1 MGFIT
6 KTWLVLVTAALAH
19 GIALAGSF
27 SSSLDRDSMTLGEQ
41 ATLSLKFDG
50 VQPQDAPNMPNIPSL
65 QFQYVGPS
73 SSFSF
78 INGQTS
84 SSITYNYIV
93 TAQRDG
99 QFNIPGQGVA
109 TLALP

>member
-1 MGFIT
+1 MLDRFCRNVILFFAVSLLISSGRAASF
-6 KTWLVLVTAALAH
+6 TA
-19 GIALAGSF
+19 
-27 SSSLDRDSMTLGEQ
+27 SLDHDTITLGEQ

-50 VQPQDAPNMPNIPSL
+50 VQPQNAPSLPDVAGL

-84 SSITYNYIV
+84 SSI
-93 TAQRDG
+93 R
-99 QFNIPGQGVA
+99 
-109 TLALP
+109 